1 MSIYKNKIP
10 QIRIVVTDY
19 CDKKC
24 FYCRPSG
31 EAIRKS
37 NKHEIL
43 STNEILTIVESLSLS
58 GVSVVRITGGEP
70 LLHPNIFEIIRKI
83 KRIKGIKEIS
93 LVTRSKNLKNEAIY
107 LKNAGLDS
115 ITISI
120 DSLNKVKSKDILG
133 VDILDDLIEG
143 VKACYELKIPI
154 KINTVIMKGIN
165 DSPDDLLPFIEFA
178 GKYGPADWKLLD
190 FMVLPNQYSK
200 IDKTFFVNLN
210 EIKKSLKKIGVS
222 NKDEFSVQAGGLGSP
237 MLKIKMKNGVNVFI
251 KDSTVGSHYATFC
264 RTCKHFPC
272 QDAIMA
278 LRLTSNGN
286 LQKCLYRE
294 DNMVPLKPLLKDSI
308 LLNKVIKDVIEEY
321 KTSTFIQNAWKIK

>member
-31 EAIRKS
+31 EAITKS

-43 STNEILTIVESLSLS
+43 TTKEILTIVESLSLN
-58 GVSVVRITGGEP
+58 GVSIVRITGGEP
-70 LLHPNIFEIIRKI
+70 LLHPDIFEIIKKI
-83 KRIKGIKEIS
+83 KRIKEVS
-93 LVTRSKNLKNEAIY
+93 LVTRSKDLKNKAIY
-107 LKNAGLDS
+107 LKEAGLDS
-115 ITISI
+115 ITVSI

-133 VDILDDLIEG
+133 VDILDDLIDG
-143 VKACYELKIPI
+143 VNACYKLKIPI

-165 DSPDDLLPFIEFA
+165 DSPNDLFPFIEFA

-190 FMVLPNQYSK
+190 FMVLPNQYTK
-200 IDKTFFVNLN
+200 IDKTFFVNLS
-210 EIKKSLKKIGVS
+210 EIKKTLKNIGVS

-251 KDSTVGSHYATFC
+251 KDSTVGSHYAAFC
-264 RTCKHFPC
+264 ETCKYFPC

-278 LRLTSNGN
+278 LRLTPNGD

-294 DNMVPLKPLLKDSI
+294 NNLVSLKPILNDSV
-308 LLNKVIKDVIEEY
+308 LLNKVSKEIIEQYKNSKFIK
-321 KTSTFIQNAWKIK
+321 NAWQIKQG